1 MSQNSYNTILACIN
15 FGAPALAATLIEDLN
30 TVINNS
36 NAYIQ
41 AQRDAKAKV
50 ETETEAAQSKTKTT
64 K

>member
-15 FGAPALAATLIEDLN
+15 FGAPALAAALIEDLN

-41 AQRDAKAKV
+41 AQRDAKAKA
-50 ETETEAAQSKTKTT
+50 ETETEAAQSKTKST

>member
-41 AQRDAKAKV
+41 AQRDAKAKA